1 MILVAV
7 VGGSGAGKTSV
18 ATTIAERFGD
28 RCGILSLDD
37 YYRDLPEGV
46 DPRDINFD
54 SPQAFDFDLFKE
66 HLIMLKKGETVMVP
80 SYNMI
85 TFRREPSKEKPF
97 HPRKLIVVEGILVL
111 HREDLRDLFDLSIY
125 IDAPAD
131 ERLIRRIERDTRER
145 GRSLESILNQYRR
158 YVMPAFRAFVEPQKY
173 YCDIVLPWGVENRAG
188 LQMILNAIENML
200 RNEERK
206 GDDHLV

>member
-1 MILVAV
+1 MMLVAV

-18 ATTIAERFGD
+18 ANAIAERFVD
-28 RCGILSLDD
+28 KCGILSLDD
-37 YYRDLPEGV
+37 YYKDLPEGV
-46 DPRDINFD
+46 DPREINFD

-66 HLIMLKKGETVMVP
+66 HILLLKNGKSVMVP
-80 SYNMI
+80 SYNMV
-85 TFRREPSKEKPF
+85 TFRRESSKEKAF
-97 HPRKLIVVEGILVL
+97 HPRRLVVVEGILVL

-131 ERLIRRIERDTRER
+131 ERLIRRIERDIRER
-145 GRSLESILNQYRR
+145 GRSLESILNQYRK

-200 RNEERK
+200 RNEKNSGKE
-206 GDDHLV
+206 